1 METYEEKMVRA
12 IDAVKRGVSIREAAA
27 SVGLT
32 SKEVGARVRSC
43 VWYRDIIKAKGKLGK
58 KLLAEGVSQ
67 EEAARRAG
75 IDGSTLSRYM
85 TGKRRLRKTRRRSVR
100 IVRKPVEVAP
110 GHLEVMAD
118 RVYSGQ
124 SFSEATSELG
134 NNAGYVYEAV
144 IRRVLERRV
153 AAQRREAIT
162 VVVFGLLIGGGL
174 WASYLLN

>member
-32 SKEVGARVRSC
+32 SKEVSARVRSC
-43 VWYRDIIKAKGKLGK
+43 IWYRDIIKAKVKLGK
-58 KLLAEGVSQ
+58 KLLAEGMTQ

-85 TGKRRLRKTRRRSVR
+85 RGKRKYRPRTTK
-100 IVRKPVEVAP
+100 VECKVP
-110 GHLEVMAD
+110 KYVDPSHLDVMAD
-118 RVYSGQ
+118 RIYNGQ

-134 NNAGYVYEAV
+134 DTAKDVYEAV
-144 IRRVLERRV
+144 IRRVLERRA

-162 VVVFGLLIGGGL
+162 IVVFGLLIGGGL